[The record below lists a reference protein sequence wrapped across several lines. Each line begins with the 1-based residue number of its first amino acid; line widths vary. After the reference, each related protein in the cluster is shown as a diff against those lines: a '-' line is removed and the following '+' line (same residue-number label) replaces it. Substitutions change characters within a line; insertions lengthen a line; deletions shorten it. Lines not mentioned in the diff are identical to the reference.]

1 VAADLCQLALFVVAG
16 MLITSAAHRN
26 AEIMAATAVADAVT
40 LVQLKT
46 ARMRP
51 SAFAHDIKRRST
63 GARITKSRE

>member
-1 VAADLCQLALFVVAG
+1 VAYFHPFLPAPQPPLR
-16 MLITSAAHRN
+16 I